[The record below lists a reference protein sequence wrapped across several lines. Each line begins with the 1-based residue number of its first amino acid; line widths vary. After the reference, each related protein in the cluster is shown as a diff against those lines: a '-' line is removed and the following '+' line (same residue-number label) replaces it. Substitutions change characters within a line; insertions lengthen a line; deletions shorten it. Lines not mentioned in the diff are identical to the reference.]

1 MLPSDIAKEL
11 SIRFSAASEQCEKS
25 LRVVMSNQSLGQVK
39 VFGKLVGSFMGHSY
53 LNVLKPIWTTHPALE
68 PAEMRTPYAPP
79 IAQLAPESREA
90 LEAFLVIARS
100 SIEFAEQHISEEQ
113 QKALFAYGGMA
124 EVVEATEAIA
134 EFLANPRFRDA

>member
-1 MLPSDIAKEL
+1 MLSSDIAKEL
-11 SIRFSAASEQCEKS
+11 SMRFSDALEQCEKS

-53 LNVLKPIWTTHPALE
+53 LNVLRPIWATHSALE
-68 PAEMRTPYAPP
+68 PAEMQTPYAQP
-79 IAQLAPESREA
+79 IAELAPESREA
-90 LEAFLVIARS
+90 LEGFLAIARS
-100 SIEFAEQHISEEQ
+100 SIEFAKQHISEEQ
-113 QKALFAYGGMA
+113 QKSLFAYGGLE